1 MKKNYTFLLLMTFFF
16 SSYSF
21 SQLIISELA
30 DPNDNAGARFV
41 EIYNVSGSAVDLT
54 DWELRR
60 WTNGNAGPQGTG
72 VDLTP
77 VSSLAANSF
86 IIVAANAAEFE
97 AVYGFAPDIEAGT
110 GGAADSNGDD
120 QIAIF
125 DPADNTIDIFGVP
138 GEDGSLTCHEFE
150 DGRAERIASV
160 TASNPIWDESEWNVW
175 SDSEITGCTSHTLQ
189 PINVGDNIYD
199 PGSWIG
205 ASAGTDPTV
214 SVSATELTNF
224 VQFVGTPSDEQ
235 TTEASGSNLTADVNV
250 SVSGDYEI
258 SLTTTTGFATSLILT
273 QNAGEL
279 APTMI
284 YVRLNGSAPAS
295 PSNGEITFDFGTDV
309 TLVSLNGEI
318 LNPDPVL
325 FTQQDTLVGFSHFV
339 GIPSA
344 EQSVNISGNYLLDDV
359 TIDVTGEFEIALE
372 SNGTFGNSLSIPTYA
387 NATVFDANA
396 AWNGYMNVFELPENG
411 GGYVFGSGWGLQDLR
426 AFVTPG
432 SNSVKLL
439 PNTNTYADNAAD
451 AFWVDQA
458 TGAGNKNMEA
468 NTFVE
473 PGPSANDNDL
483 TFAGNVVN
491 NNLDAGYTAKYFIK
505 ALDPDNGFADA
516 FNGSKTFDLPISGTF
531 SVSATAAEL
540 PAGLIIQYGFV
551 MVGPNADPATAAALG
566 SVTINGDF
574 AVGEIS
580 PTQVYVRL
588 NGTAQNNNQTG
599 TLTVSSG
606 SDAGAHIVNAGNF
619 YYAPA
624 QLTITAGDT
633 VYWVNDGGT
642 HNVNFTTNTITGQ
655 PYNNPESFVSS
666 PTGDT
671 ELYSYVFNTPGT
683 YEYDCSVGSHAANG
697 MIGTITVLDNPSPE
711 AGVVALFGETLD
723 YSPYTIGEVTT
734 NTANGVADSLD
745 VLVSLVGVVH
755 CIDFDGNEGISF
767 TIIDD
772 NNDGINVF
780 NFDDVSD
787 YVVNEGDKITVL
799 GKIGQFNGLTQVFA
813 DSILVLETGLATVTP
828 TIVTALDES
837 TEAQWITIENV
848 NFVDPIATFPTGSN
862 NIDVTDGTNVFTL
875 RIDSDT
881 DIPGGAAPQVDFSV
895 TGVGGQYD
903 TSDPYDSGY
912 QLFPCGLGSFTP
924 NDVSGFSGAEL
935 LAVSVIPNPFNDFI
949 EIKSNGLSNVQVQI
963 HDVQGRLVQ
972 SAVVDNGMLINTSHW
987 LKGIY
992 MITLTDGNQNIR
1004 TERMI
1009 K

>member
-1 MKKNYTFLLLMTFFF
+1 MKKNYTFLLLMILFF

-41 EIYNVSGSAVDLT
+41 EIYNVSGSPVDLT

-60 WTNGNAGPQGTG
+60 WTNGNAGPQVTG

-77 VSSLAANSF
+77 ISSLAANSF

-175 SDSEITGCTSHTLQ
+175 ADSQVAGCTSQTQQ

-258 SLTTTTGFATSLILT
+258 SLTTATGFATSLILT

-339 GIPSA
+339 GTPSA
-344 EQSVNISGNYLLDDV
+344 EQTVNISGNYLLDDV

-372 SNGTFGNSLSIPTYA
+372 SNGSFGNSLTIPTYA

-396 AWNGYMNVFELPENG
+396 TWNGYMNVFELPENG
-411 GGYVFGSGWGLQDLR
+411 GGYVFGSPWGLDDLR
-426 AFVTPG
+426 AFVTPA
-432 SNSVKLL
+432 SNSVKLM
-439 PNTNTYADNAAD
+439 PNTNTYADNTAD
-451 AFWVDQA
+451 PFWVNQT

-473 PGPSANDNDL
+473 PGPTANDNDL

-491 NNLDAGYTAKYFIK
+491 NNLDAAYTAKYFIK
-505 ALDPDNGFADA
+505 ALDPNNGFADA

-551 MVGPNADPATAAALG
+551 MVGPNADPSTAGALG

-574 AVGEIS
+574 LVGEVA
-580 PTQVYVRL
+580 PTPVYVRL
-588 NGTAQNNNQTG
+588 NGAAQNYNQTG
-599 TLTVSSG
+599 MLTVSSG
-606 SDAGAHIVNAGNF
+606 SDAGAHIINAGSF

-642 HNVNFTTNTITGQ
+642 HNVNFETNTVTGD

-666 PTGDT
+666 PTGDAA
-671 ELYSYVFNTPGT
+671 LYSYVFNTPGT
-683 YEYDCSVGSHAANG
+683 YQYDCSVGSHAANG
-697 MIGTITVLDNPSPE
+697 MSGTIIVLDNPAPE
-711 AGVVALFGETLD
+711 AGLVALFGETLD

-734 NTANGVADSLD
+734 NAANGSADSLD

-813 DSILVLETGLATVTP
+813 DSILTLETGLPTVTP
-828 TIVTALDES
+828 TIVTTLDES

-848 NFVDPIATFPTGSN
+848 SFVDPIATFPTGSN
-862 NIDVTDGTNVFTL
+862 NIDVTDGTNVFAL

-881 DIPGGAAPQVDFSV
+881 DIPGSAAPQGLFAV
-895 TGVGGQYD
+895 TGLGGQYD

-912 QLFPCGLGSFTP
+912 QLFPCGVGSIVP
-924 NDVSGFSGAEL
+924 NSTSSILEGTILKAGVA
-935 LAVSVIPNPFNDFI
+935 PNPFIDEV
-949 EIKSNGLSNVQVQI
+949 EIAISFGDELLLNVR
-963 HDVQGRLVQ
+963 DVQGRLVFQ
-972 SAVVDNGMLINTSHW
+972 NVVSHGEKLSTVEWPKGMYLFTFEDKMNNLHT
-987 LKGIY
+987 
-992 MITLTDGNQNIR
+992 IR
-1004 TERMI
+1004 VV